1 MRGKGVHMRQ
11 RSKRR
16 QLIKF
21 TAAKRRSGQWEMNRL
36 SILRWIDGKDAARM
50 FVCSVHGQE
59 WMRMKAKLGIAVLA
73 AGFVLSAGSLSATAI
88 AQEPSGAFE
97 GQVPVSCSL
106 KKPLSSRNAK
116 VGQDIAAETEHPTT
130 VNGTAIPRGSML
142 TGHVVDVTP
151 YKKGGQSGSI
161 TIVFDRLQP
170 KKGDS
175 FAVEASVYQIALSD
189 NQVEARRSSNAV
201 DMGMRGT
208 QAEQQTTSAVRG
220 GADNM
225 NNRVEGMVSVG
236 GPVKVMSA
244 IPGVALSAAAGGDRS
259 AIMTASK
266 DDVDLAGGTEMVVG
280 VKSK

>member
-1 MRGKGVHMRQ
+1 
-11 RSKRR
+11 
-16 QLIKF
+16 
-21 TAAKRRSGQWEMNRL
+21 
-36 SILRWIDGKDAARM
+36 M

-73 AGFVLSAGSLSATAI
+73 AGFVLGAGLLSATAI

-130 VNGTAIPRGSML
+130 VNGAAIPRGSML
-142 TGHVVDVTP
+142 SGHVVDVTP

-175 FAVEASVYQIALSD
+175 FAVEASVYQISLSD
-189 NQVEARRSSNAV
+189 NQIQAQRSTIV

-220 GADNM
+220 GADSM
-225 NNRVEGMVSVG
+225 NNRVQGMASVG
-236 GPVKVMSA
+236 GPVKVVSA
-244 IPGVALSAAAGGDRS
+244 IPGVALSAAAGGARS
-259 AIMTASK
+259 AIMTSSR